1 MGILRDGM
9 SIQCRTKEERDIF
22 FEVAAKEGYLWNGC
36 GHLDP
41 ELARVKSSFQLGYI
55 NKHRVTH
62 GTLDSQYGTLVN
74 IEASQLF
81 RNLLIS
87 RRAKNGHIEKRN

>member
-9 SIQCRTKEERDIF
+9 SIQCRTKEEYDIF

-41 ELARVKSSFQLGYI
+41 KIAIVKSSFQLGYS
-55 NKHRVTH
+55 NAHRVTH
-62 GTLDSQYGTLVN
+62 GTLDRQYGTLVN

-87 RRAKNGHIEKRN
+87 RRAKNGTT